1 MVIREDFCGVCA
13 AIPVALVG
21 AGAGATGLTLT
32 KDEYKRKRKWLLIS
46 GVVSLLISAALIWWS
61 MGCKKC
67 RVS

>member
-32 KDEYKRKRKWLLIS
+32 KDQYKQKRKWLLIS
-46 GVVSLLISAALIWWS
+46 GVISLLISAVIIWWY
-61 MGCKKC
+61 MDCKSC
-67 RVS
+67 RSN